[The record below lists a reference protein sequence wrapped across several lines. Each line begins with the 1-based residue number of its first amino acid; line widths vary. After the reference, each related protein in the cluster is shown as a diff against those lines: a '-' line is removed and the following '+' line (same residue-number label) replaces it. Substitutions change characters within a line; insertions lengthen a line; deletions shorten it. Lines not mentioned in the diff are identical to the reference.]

1 MWTKKDAMAI
11 IFISLICAG
20 VLLGVAIIETA
31 YGRPLTLSIIAVILS
46 AVAIGIALRVYDNIE
61 DF

>member
-1 MWTKKDAMAI
+1 MWSRREAMII
-11 IFISLICAG
+11 IFFNLIVAG
-20 VLLGVAIIETA
+20 VLLGGAIIETA

>member
-1 MWTKKDAMAI
+1 MII
-11 IFISLICAG
+11 IFFNLIVAG
-20 VLLGVAIIETA
+20 VLLGGAIIETA

>member
-20 VLLGVAIIETA
+20 VLLCAAIIDTA
-31 YGRPLTLSIIAVILS
+31 YGGPLTLSIIAVILS
-46 AVAIGIALRVYDNIE
+46 AVAIGIAAVTFDSME
-61 DF
+61 ET